1 MRHNRGLGIVV
12 AIATSGLMASFVA
25 AQTTDVRQFEIVS
38 VDGNRVVVRGEQGT
52 EQITITDDFRLTVD
66 GRPIA
71 VTDLRPGMKGTARTT
86 TTTTTVAPV
95 QQSTDVKQGEIVKR
109 EGTAVTARMPVAK
122 TYTDE
127 ELAQRNIPVT
137 VDGKPVRMSSLWEG
151 TKLIETTVTT
161 TPERVVTRREVDMA
175 FQAPPAPQ
183 VAAAP
188 RPAEPP
194 APAPPAPV
202 PAAEPPT
209 QVASARQLPT
219 TASPLPMIGLLG
231 VASSAVGLL
240 LTLRRRRRVG
250 GSDGTA

>member
-1 MRHNRGLGIVV
+1 MRHNRGLGIVI
-12 AIATSGLMASFVA
+12 AIATCGLMAGFVG
-25 AQTTDVRQFEIVS
+25 AQTTDVKQFEIVS
-38 VDGNRVVVRGEQGT
+38 VDGNRIVVRGEQGT

-109 EGTAVTARMPVAK
+109 QGTSVTARMPEEK

-137 VDGKPVRMSSLWEG
+137 VDVKPVRMSSLWEG

-161 TPERVVTRREVDMA
+161 TPERVVTRREVNMA
-175 FQAPPAPQ
+175 LQAPPAPQ

-188 RPAEPP
+188 GPAEPP
-194 APAPPAPV
+194 APVPPAPV
-202 PAAEPPT
+202 GTTGQAAT
-209 QVASARQLPT
+209 QVASAGQLPT
-219 TASPLPMIGLLG
+219 TASPLPVIGLLG

-240 LTLRRRRRVG
+240 LTLRRRRRER
-250 GSDGTA
+250 

>member
-1 MRHNRGLGIVV
+1 MRHTRGLGIVV
-12 AIATSGLMASFVA
+12 AIATSGLMAGFVG
-25 AQTTDVRQFEIVS
+25 AQTTDVKQFEIVS

-52 EQITITDDFRLTVD
+52 EQITITDDVRLTVD

-71 VTDLRPGMKGTARTT
+71 VTDVKPGMKGTARTT
-86 TTTTTVAPV
+86 TTTTTAAPV

-109 EGTAVTARMPVAK
+109 LGTSVTARMPEAK

-137 VDGKPVRMSSLWEG
+137 VDGKPVKMSSLWEG

-161 TPERVVTRREVDMA
+161 TPERVVTRRQVEMA
-175 FQAPPAPQ
+175 LQAPPAPQ
-183 VAAAP
+183 VAATP
-188 RPAEPP
+188 PP
-194 APAPPAPV
+194 AAPPPAAVPAPEPA
-202 PAAEPPT
+202 T

-231 VASSAVGLL
+231 VASSAIGLV
-240 LTLRRRRRVG
+240 LTLRRRRR
-250 GSDGTA
+250 DL